1 LFYSDTAGDVV
12 LKALLD
18 CIINNT
24 KPLINLDHAFHVNEI
39 MIKIY
44 ESSQKN
50 KQISINS
57 TFKPLKF
64 YKKIKTKKSHLDHD
78 RNHDDI

>member
-1 LFYSDTAGDVV
+1 MN
-12 LKALLD
+12 
-18 CIINNT
+18 INKT

-50 KQISINS
+50 KQISTNS
-57 TFKPLKF
+57 TFRSLKF
-64 YKKIKTKKSHLDHD
+64 FKKIKTKKSHLDHD